1 MIKVSI
7 PKDFTKVQSKVFLNL
22 TKRQILCFLPAV
34 LIGVPL
40 FFATRGSIG
49 NSAATFLMILVML
62 PFFLAAFYKH
72 NEEPLEK
79 YVWHMVQT
87 RFLRPKTRPYATN
100 NFYSA
105 LEKQYRHDK
114 EVKALAKQNAANK
127 TKNRKTGK
135 KI

>member
-49 NSAATFLMILVML
+49 NSAATFLMIIVML

-79 YVWHMVQT
+79 YVWHLIQT
-87 RFLRPKTRPYATN
+87 RYIRPKNRPYATN

-114 EVKALAKQNAANK
+114 EVKALAKQNALGK
-127 TKNRKTGK
+127 TRKKKSGK
-135 KI
+135 R

>member
-40 FFATRGSIG
+40 FFATKGSIG
-49 NSAATFLMILVML
+49 NSAATFLMMLVML

-79 YVWHMVQT
+79 YLWHLIRT
-87 RFLRPKTRPYATN
+87 KYLRKKVRLYETN
-100 NFYSA
+100 NIYAA
-105 LEKQYRHDK
+105 LEKQYQYDK
-114 EVKALAKQNAANK
+114 EVIALAKQNAANK
-127 TKNRKTGK
+127 TKSRKKGGR
-135 KI
+135 

>member
-22 TKRQILCFLPAV
+22 TKRQIICFLPAV

-40 FFATRGSIG
+40 FFLTRGSIG
-49 NSAATFLMILVML
+49 NSASTFLMIVVML

-79 YVWHMVQT
+79 YLWHMIQT
-87 RFLRPKTRPYATN
+87 RYIRPKYRPYVTN
-100 NFYSA
+100 NIYSA
-105 LEKQYRHDK
+105 LEKQYRYDK
-114 EVKALAKQNAANK
+114 EVKALAKQNTSNK
-127 TKNRKTGK
+127 TKNRKAGRR
-135 KI
+135 

>member
-40 FFATRGSIG
+40 FFATRGSLG

-62 PFFLAAFYKH
+62 PFFLLALYEH
-72 NEEPLEK
+72 NEEHLETYLKHIIETRWKRKRVRPYRTNNLYDCLLRQEQLEK
-79 YVWHMVQT
+79 
-87 RFLRPKTRPYATN
+87 
-100 NFYSA
+100 
-105 LEKQYRHDK
+105 
-114 EVKALAKQNAANK
+114 EVRAIVR
-127 TKNRKTGK
+127 RK
-135 KI
+135 

>member
-7 PKDFTKVQSKVFLNL
+7 PKDFTQVESKVFLNL
-22 TKRQILCFLPAV
+22 TKRQIFCFLPAV

-49 NSAATFLMILVML
+49 NSAATFLMIVVML

-79 YVWHMVQT
+79 YLWHLIQT
-87 RFLRPKTRPYATN
+87 RYIRPKYRPYVTN
-100 NFYSA
+100 NIYSA

-114 EVKALAKQNAANK
+114 EVKALAKQNISNK
-127 TKNRKTGK
+127 TKNRKPGRR
-135 KI
+135 

>member
-7 PKDFTKVQSKVFLNL
+7 PKDFTQVQSKVFLNL

-40 FFATRGSIG
+40 FFTTRGSLG
-49 NSAATFLMILVML
+49 NSAATFLMMLVML

-79 YVWHMVQT
+79 YLWHLIRT
-87 RFLRPKTRPYATN
+87 KYLRKKVRLYETN
-100 NFYSA
+100 NIYSA
-105 LEKQYRHDK
+105 LEEQYKHEK
-114 EVKALAKQNAANK
+114 EVIALAKQNAANK
-127 TKNRKTGK
+127 TTGRKKGRR
-135 KI
+135 

>member
-22 TKRQILCFLPAV
+22 TRRQILCFLPAV

-40 FFATRGSIG
+40 FFATKGTLG
-49 NSAATFLMILVML
+49 NSAATFVMMLVML

-79 YVWHMVQT
+79 YLWHLIRT
-87 RFLRPKTRPYATN
+87 KYLRKKLRPYETN
-100 NFYSA
+100 NIYSA
-105 LEKQYRHDK
+105 LEEQYKHEK
-114 EVKALAKQNAANK
+114 EVIALAKQNAANK
-127 TKNRKTGK
+127 TTGRKKGRR
-135 KI
+135 

>member
-7 PKDFTKVQSKVFLNL
+7 PKDFTQVQSKVFLNL

-40 FFATRGSIG
+40 FFATKGSIG
-49 NSAATFLMILVML
+49 NSAATFLMMLVML

-79 YVWHMVQT
+79 YLWHLIRT
-87 RFLRPKTRPYATN
+87 KYLRKKVRLYETN
-100 NFYSA
+100 NIYSA
-105 LEKQYRHDK
+105 LEEQYKHEK
-114 EVKALAKQNAANK
+114 EVIALANQNAANK
-127 TKNRKTGK
+127 TKSRKKGGR
-135 KI
+135 

>member
-7 PKDFTKVQSKVFLNL
+7 PKDFTQVQSKVFLNL

-40 FFATRGSIG
+40 FFATKGSLG
-49 NSAATFLMILVML
+49 NSAATFLMMIVML

-79 YVWHMVQT
+79 YLWHLIRT
-87 RFLRPKTRPYATN
+87 KYLRKKVRLYETN
-100 NFYSA
+100 NIYSA
-105 LEKQYRHDK
+105 LEEQYKHEK
-114 EVKALAKQNAANK
+114 EVIALAKQNAANK
-127 TKNRKTGK
+127 TTGRKKGGR
-135 KI
+135 

>member
-7 PKDFTKVQSKVFLNL
+7 PKDFTQVQSKVFLNL

-40 FFATRGSIG
+40 FFATKGTLG
-49 NSAATFLMILVML
+49 NSAATFLMMLVML

-79 YVWHMVQT
+79 YLWHLIRT
-87 RFLRPKTRPYATN
+87 KYLRKKVRLYETN
-100 NFYSA
+100 NIYSA
-105 LEKQYRHDK
+105 LEEQYKHEK
-114 EVKALAKQNAANK
+114 EVIALAKQNAANK
-127 TKNRKTGK
+127 TIGRKKGRR
-135 KI
+135 

>member
-7 PKDFTKVQSKVFLNL
+7 PKDFTQVQSKVFLNL

-40 FFATRGSIG
+40 FFATKGSLG
-49 NSAATFLMILVML
+49 NSAATFLMMLVML

-79 YVWHMVQT
+79 YLWHLIRT
-87 RFLRPKTRPYATN
+87 KYLRKKVRLYETN
-100 NFYSA
+100 NIYSA
-105 LEKQYRHDK
+105 LEEQYKHEK
-114 EVKALAKQNAANK
+114 EVIALAKQNAANK
-127 TKNRKTGK
+127 TTGRKKGRR
-135 KI
+135 

>member
-22 TKRQILCFLPAV
+22 TKRQIFCFLPAV

-40 FFATRGSIG
+40 FFVTRGSVG
-49 NSAATFLMILVML
+49 NSAATFLMIVVML
-62 PFFLAAFYKH
+62 PFFLAAFYQH
-72 NEEPLEK
+72 NEESLEK
-79 YVWHMVQT
+79 YLWHLVQT
-87 RFLRPKTRPYATN
+87 RFIRPKNRPYKTN

-114 EVKALAKQNAANK
+114 EVKALAKQNTSYK

-135 KI
+135 R

>member
-1 MIKVSI
+1 MIKVTI

-22 TKRQILCFLPAV
+22 TRRQILCFLPAV

-49 NSAATFLMILVML
+49 NSAATFLMIIVML

-79 YVWHMVQT
+79 YVWHLIQT
-87 RFLRPKTRPYATN
+87 KYLRKKERPYATN
-100 NFYSA
+100 NIYAA
-105 LEKQYRHDK
+105 LERQYRLEK
-114 EVKALAKQNAANK
+114 GVKALAKQNAA
-127 TKNRKTGK
+127 GK
-135 KI
+135 KNKRRNGKG

>member
-7 PKDFTKVQSKVFLNL
+7 QKDFTKVQSKVFLNL

-40 FFATRGSIG
+40 FFATRGSLG

-79 YVWHMVQT
+79 YVWHLIQT
-87 RFLRPKTRPYATN
+87 RFIRPKNRPYVTN

-105 LEKQYRHDK
+105 LERQYRNDK

-127 TKNRKTGK
+127 TKNRKIRK
-135 KI
+135 R